1 MYQTDRNDECLIC
14 FNKKYQSADLLEFF
28 LLDDLICQDCR
39 ANFIKHKKTIY
50 QNGLT
55 IEFLYDYNEFFSQQL
70 IQCKELYDEALAPIF
85 IHPHIRYLR
94 KKYRDRILVS
104 VPSRQEKKE
113 VRGFDHVSKMFK
125 ELNFTSAELFF
136 NTAQQDQKKSS
147 YQKRLEVHQFI
158 KRNDV
163 VLPSKSKILLI
174 DDLFTTGASIESC
187 YKLIKD
193 EYESIKALAIA
204 HQPLKKRG
212 NDNEG

>member
-14 FNKKYQSADLLEFF
+14 FRKKYQSADLLEFF

-39 ANFIKHKKTIY
+39 AKFIRHKNTIY
-50 QNGLT
+50 QNGLA

-70 IQCKELYDEALAPIF
+70 IQYKELYDEALAPIF
-85 IHPHIRYLR
+85 IHTHIRYLR
-94 KKYRDRILVS
+94 RKYRDHILVS
-104 VPSRQEKKE
+104 VPSRQEKRE
-113 VRGFDHVSKMFK
+113 QRGFDHVNKMFK
-125 ELNFTSAELFF
+125 ELHLTRAELFI

-147 YQKRLEVHQFI
+147 YQKRLEVHNFI
-158 KRNDV
+158 RRNDV

-174 DDLFTTGASIESC
+174 DDLFTTGTSIQSC
-187 YKLIKD
+187 YQLIKN

>member
-1 MYQTDRNDECLIC
+1 M
-14 FNKKYQSADLLEFF
+14 
-28 LLDDLICQDCR
+28 
-39 ANFIKHKKTIY
+39 
-50 QNGLT
+50 
-55 IEFLYDYNEFFSQQL
+55 
-70 IQCKELYDEALAPIF
+70 
-85 IHPHIRYLR
+85 
-94 KKYRDRILVS
+94 S

-125 ELNFTSAELFF
+125 ELNFTSAELFI